1 MITVVAIFIVLM
13 QVNIVQAGTAI
24 KYAIVDDKA
33 FKVQNTKGFTGI
45 DWNAINRNIYAGFSC
60 AMRQYQSALVLDAAA
75 PMRPRCARCQS
86 TSTRTSS
93 SGRCLLASYN
103 AFRMPL
109 PPSSCSRY
117 RATMQMRCFA
127 LAIFPATSPGSR
139 RERKRNRHHQLI
151 EKSWVVGQG
160 VVDVYYA

>member
-45 DWNAINRNIYAGFSC
+45 DWNAINRNIYARIFLRHAAVPVSVSVRC
-60 AMRQYQSALVLDAAA
+60 RSANA
-75 PMRPRCARCQS
+75 S
-86 TSTRTSS
+86 TLCTMPVDQHPHIQFRT
-93 SGRCLLASYN
+93 LPLASYN
-103 AFRMPL
+103 ALRMPL

-127 LAIFPATSPGSR
+127 LAIFPAASPGSR